1 MHAFWKKVT
10 GMLRSEN
17 DFIHKS
23 AVLVEVKRF
32 SRELIRL
39 AELVPDVIATTEG
52 TRKKLLAELEELAEK
67 AEQPDVIRKVTEE
80 IEWSWRW

>member
-1 MHAFWKKVT
+1 MKT
-10 GMLRSEN
+10 IL
-17 DFIHKS
+17 IHKS
-23 AVLVEVKRF
+23 AILMEVRTI

-39 AELVPDVIATTEG
+39 AEMVPDTIATAEG

-80 IEWSWRW
+80 IEWSWR